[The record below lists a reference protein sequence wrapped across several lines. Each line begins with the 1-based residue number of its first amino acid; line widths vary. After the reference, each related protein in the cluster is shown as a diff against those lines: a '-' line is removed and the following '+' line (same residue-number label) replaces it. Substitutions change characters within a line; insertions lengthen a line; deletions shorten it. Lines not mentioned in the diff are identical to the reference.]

1 MLFRARSGESR
12 LVLLP
17 QYFVISSKSSSNF
30 KKRVTCL
37 LSAWPG
43 PFVLSTCGDIQQP
56 VLVAVCDGGQ
66 TSGFC
71 PHQSHHRGVGWRHK
85 RRWAQPVP
93 QHRAPIKAQGTWL
106 HLTANI
112 WERLGS
118 PAATGS
124 LSQNPSSKRRGKN
137 KISGWRRSLDV
148 RNVYTPVSFI
158 SFLCTRTH
166 LADRTAYEAEDEL
179 GRSGRTKRKLF
190 KFCRLDERLTQFT
203 SLFWTFPAAY
213 VQKCTA
219 QLSSL
224 SAFLACLLQH
234 LQLDKISGMKGKEV
248 TTGESLCFS
257 VEMSGWRMSAWWEGS
272 VYLWK
277 LFLQ

>member
-166 LADRTAYEAEDEL
+166 LCRQDSLWSWRWVRAVWAYQTEII
-179 GRSGRTKRKLF
+179 
-190 KFCRLDERLTQFT
+190 QI
-203 SLFWTFPAAY
+203 
-213 VQKCTA
+213 
-219 QLSSL
+219 LSFGWKVNPVHKSVL
-224 SAFLACLLQH
+224 NLPR
-234 LQLDKISGMKGKEV
+234 
-248 TTGESLCFS
+248 SLCA
-257 VEMSGWRMSAWWEGS
+257 EMHSPALLPVCFLGLFAATSA
-272 VYLWK
+272 VR
-277 LFLQ
+277 